1 MYFVEKDESILEE
14 RMKLLESTI
23 DQLPKKNR
31 EVFLLSKK
39 SGYRHMEIAPQL
51 DISENAIEKHIS
63 CATKS
68 IKKWLKEK
76 NSSLVLIFLNYMNLT
91 IY

>member
-31 EVFLLSKK
+31 EVFCSA
-39 SGYRHMEIAPQL
+39 R
-51 DISENAIEKHIS
+51 
-63 CATKS
+63 
-68 IKKWLKEK
+68 
-76 NSSLVLIFLNYMNLT
+76 NLGT
-91 IY
+91 GTWK